1 LSDPQ
6 SVKKA
11 AISLPEMQNR
21 EYKFCLC
28 SSDRVSMVVN
38 VKLPKSNRKWLLHLD
53 DPEALKGILTFGAS
67 ISMSRANLRNQR
79 QSIKESW

>member
-1 LSDPQ
+1 
-6 SVKKA
+6 
-11 AISLPEMQNR
+11 
-21 EYKFCLC
+21 
-28 SSDRVSMVVN
+28 MVVN